1 MSDIFR
7 EVDEDIR
14 QEQIITFVKRYGKYV
29 LAAVVAAV
37 IVFVATRYFESQKQA
52 EREAAGDRFQAAL
65 ALLVDDKL
73 AEAVSDFAIV
83 EEEAGGDDSY
93 GLLARFRRAEALYES
108 KDVQAAKEVYDAIVA
123 DSGVDD
129 IYRDL
134 ARLYAANAIVDIASN
149 EDLLERLEPLT
160 EDGNAWR
167 FSALELAALIHYR
180 KGDMDSAGE
189 MFQHV
194 VDGAPESMPVSPR
207 AKRMLDIIGPAP
219 DAGQDAEGTE

>member
-29 LAAVVAAV
+29 VAGVLAAV
-37 IVFVATRYFESQKQA
+37 IVFLTVRYLDSQKQA
-52 EREAAGDRFQAAL
+52 EREAAGDRFQQAL

-93 GLLARFRRAEALYES
+93 GLLARFRRAEALYNS
-108 KDVQAAKEVYDAIVA
+108 KEVQAAKEVYDAIVA

-129 IYRDL
+129 VYRDL
-134 ARLYAANAIVDIASN
+134 ARLYAANAIVDVGSN
-149 EDLLERLEPLT
+149 EELLELLEPLT

-167 FSALELAALIHYR
+167 LSALELAGLIHYR
-180 KGDMDSAGE
+180 KGDIEQARE
-189 MFQHV
+189 IFQQV
-194 VDGAPESMPVSPR
+194 VDGAPEGSNFSPR
-207 AKRMLDIIGPAP
+207 AQRMLDIIGPAS
-219 DAGQDAEGTE
+219 DSGQDSEGTE